1 MTPEE
6 MFDEAFDSA
15 FKDRRNLIS
24 FLEGIDP
31 AHVHWRPPD
40 GEWSL
45 HENLEHILL
54 TDNYYARFIEK
65 RLAEAAESG
74 SWDTAPENPE
84 TMSREALR
92 RREQGRVPAPDFLI
106 PKGEGDFREM
116 IAKLLPNREAVH
128 QMMLPYRGTD
138 MSRYTHAHFRYGDL
152 NIYDR
157 IVYSGTHDFLH
168 QDQMT
173 RVLQAPG
180 YPGSG

>member
-6 MFDEAFDSA
+6 MFDEAFASA
-15 FKDRRNLIS
+15 FNDRKNLLA
-24 FLEGIDP
+24 FLEGVDTS
-31 AHVHWRPPD
+31 HVHWRPPD

-54 TDNYYARFIEK
+54 TDAYYARFIEK
-65 RLAEAAESG
+65 RLAEAEESG
-74 SWDTAPENPE
+74 SWDTAPESPQK
-84 TMSREALR
+84 MSREALR

-106 PKGEGDFREM
+106 PKGEGDFGEM
-116 IAKLLPNREAVH
+116 ITRLTPNREAVH

-138 MSRYTHAHFRYGDL
+138 MSRYMHEHFRYGDL

-157 IVYSGTHDFLH
+157 IVYSGTHDYLH

-173 RVLQAPG
+173 RVLKAPG